1 MCFFES
7 RLLAAI
13 QEAERERGG
22 GGSGGSYLLG
32 NEVSALSHHNLADTS
47 AAWNQ
52 LPTTPA
58 RPHTRAAYLEA
69 VKKLAEH
76 QAPAIARRYEYP
88 DKYPFTSTNAQLN
101 ELNAREP
108 TALRLARKAKSTM
121 RAAGAAVSK
130 LWSAAGKV
138 LADEAK
144 FYDENSAPFTTHGNW
159 RRVCG
164 LSHNLLLRGA
174 PVNTRKC

>member
-1 MCFFES
+1 MHFFES

-32 NEVSALSHHNLADTS
+32 SQVSALSNNPPGRS

-58 RPHTRAAYLEA
+58 RPHTRTAYLEA

-76 QAPAIARRYEYP
+76 QAPEIARRYEYP
-88 DKYPFTSTNAQLN
+88 DKYPFNPTNAQLN

-130 LWSAAGKV
+130 LWNAAGKV

-144 FYDENSAPFTTHGNW
+144 FDDWFEE
-159 RRVCG
+159 
-164 LSHNLLLRGA
+164 
-174 PVNTRKC
+174 

>member
-1 MCFFES
+1 MEEGCIWIDVSAVCFFES

-32 NEVSALSHHNLADTS
+32 NEVSALSHHNLPDTS

-52 LPTTPA
+52 LPNTPA

-69 VKKLAEH
+69 VKKLTEH
-76 QAPAIARRYEYP
+76 QKPATRRYEYP
-88 DKYPFTSTNAQLN
+88 DKYPFTPTNAQLN

-144 FYDENSAPFTTHGNW
+144 FDDWFDE
-159 RRVCG
+159 
-164 LSHNLLLRGA
+164 
-174 PVNTRKC
+174 